1 VEDDGKSFLKL
12 IIKVKKKIVAD
23 GLADDA
29 FDVTNVGDAPRR
41 RPSTGRWRKAR
52 W

>member
-29 FDVTNVGDAPRR
+29 FDVTNVGRTSTR
-41 RPSTGRWRKAR
+41 RPSTGRWRKVH